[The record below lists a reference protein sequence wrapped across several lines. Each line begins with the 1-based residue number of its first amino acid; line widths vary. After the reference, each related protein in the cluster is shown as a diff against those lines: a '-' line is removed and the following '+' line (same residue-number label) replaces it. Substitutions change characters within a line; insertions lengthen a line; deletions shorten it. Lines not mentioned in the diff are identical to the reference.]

1 MKYLMIEDD
10 EDKARTVQEFIR
22 AEYPGSTGSLSKS
35 LHSGLRALIAHRDVV
50 DFVLMDMSMPNY
62 DVTPEEPSGGT
73 PESFAG
79 RELLAQMKLRGIATP
94 VIVITMFDK
103 FGETSGKISLEQLA
117 RDLSQEYG
125 SIYRGFVYYNA
136 AQEGWKPSLRRLI
149 DGLREA
155 RS

>member
-10 EDKARTVQEFIR
+10 EDKARTVQEFLQV
-22 AEYPGSTGSLSKS
+22 AYPGSTGSVAKS
-35 LHSGLRALIAHRDVV
+35 LNSGLRALIAHRGLV
-50 DFVLMDMSMPNY
+50 DLVLMDMSMPNY

-79 RELLAQMKLRGIATP
+79 KELLAQMKLRGIDTP

-117 RDLSQEYG
+117 QELSREYG

-136 AQEGWKPSLRRLI
+136 AQEGWKPSLRKLVDELQEI
-149 DGLREA
+149 
-155 RS
+155 